1 MRLFVATDLP
11 PAVLDAITEVQ
22 SQLRK
27 IGDSTRWVQPTSM
40 HLTLKFLGE
49 VTESRLPAID
59 ERLRTLRTEPFQVHY
74 SGVGFF
80 PNARAPRVLWI
91 GVGSRALED
100 LAHEME
106 VRMVELGFPAEKR
119 PFNPH
124 LTVARSRRDRRIN
137 RSVVEAAARYDGR
150 EFGTYSTDRFYLFQ
164 STLRPD
170 GAEYKKL
177 FEYPL
182 LGPDSVL

>member
-1 MRLFVATDLP
+1 MRLFVAIDLP
-11 PAVLDAITEVQ
+11 PALLDAITEVQ

-27 IGDSTRWVQPTSM
+27 VADSTRWVRPSSM

-49 VTESRLPAID
+49 VTESRVPAID
-59 ERLRTLRTEPFQVHY
+59 ERLRTLRAEPFQVHY

-80 PNARAPRVLWI
+80 PNARAPRVLWV
-91 GVGSRALED
+91 GVGSRALEN
-100 LAHEME
+100 LAHEVKE
-106 VRMVELGFPAEKR
+106 RMVELGFPAEKR
-119 PFNPH
+119 PFSPH

-137 RSVVEAAARYDGR
+137 PSVVEAAARYDGR
-150 EFGTYSTDRFYLFQ
+150 EFGAYCTDRFYLFQ

-182 LGPDSVL
+182 LGPESVI